1 MLARVLVVSMLVILL
16 VVVVVVVVNH
26 CGSSSGCRGSGGDA
40 GGCSLEGIQLAQ
52 SQVSLRS
59 FTWLSFM
66 YFLKYK
72 LAQNHFMTYP
82 NLPEFGFP
90 TIGIYSKLL
99 KSSFFMKFK
108 SIVPL

>member
-1 MLARVLVVSMLVILL
+1 MVGEKDVCKRTI
-16 VVVVVVVVNH
+16 
-26 CGSSSGCRGSGGDA
+26 
-40 GGCSLEGIQLAQ
+40 EGIQWAQ

-59 FTWLSFM
+59 FTWLSLI

-90 TIGIYSKLL
+90 TIGIYSKML

-108 SIVPL
+108 SIVPTPICKVPHII